1 MANNTDF
8 AERLLGPFSVVA
20 RLGPGAKCR
29 GFDRMALYSAG
40 VEPAV
45 GIGRLLDDDAL
56 ARRVAIAEAAERY
69 AGLHPHLA
77 TITATAA
84 EAGAFDLSRVPL
96 CSPEE
101 YAHPDCPLEPPDPAV
116 PIRWVAG
123 TDLHSG
129 SSTWIPAVMAC
140 YGLRPG
146 PGERFACQIST
157 GHAVHT
163 DREAALLAGLLEAVE
178 RDAIALAW
186 QRRLPLPS
194 LEASAYTP
202 DVHYLLE
209 RSARRFL
216 TTHLFDATTD
226 LGVPTVCVL
235 QAAPHDPAIVH
246 LLGGSVGTTLGQAAE
261 KALIEMITF
270 RFSCYTGAREHAAG
284 SALAM
289 ARPERGAAF
298 SFLTEELAGRPPSGL
313 SRPLTPDSRHDGQHD
328 GQHDGL
334 HDGLRDGRHDGQY
347 DGQYDGLR
355 DVLGRL
361 ERAGMRAYAVDRT
374 TSELRDAGLHAV
386 AVIVPDLQPVSPWPH
401 AQFRAHPRLWQAPPR
416 MGFADRT
423 SEEVNPWPQPF
434 A

>member
-1 MANNTDF
+1 M
-8 AERLLGPFSVVA
+8 
-20 RLGPGAKCR
+20 
-29 GFDRMALYSAG
+29 
-40 VEPAV
+40 

-56 ARRVAIAEAAERY
+56 ARRIAIAEAAERY
-69 AGLHPHLA
+69 AGLRPHPA
-77 TITATAA
+77 TITATADEVA
-84 EAGAFDLSRVPL
+84 TFDLSRVPL

-101 YAHPDCPLEPPDPAV
+101 YGRRDCPLEPPDPSV

-129 SSTWIPAVMAC
+129 SPAWIPAVMAC

-163 DREAALLAGLLEAVE
+163 DREAALLAGVLEVVE

-186 QRRLPLPS
+186 QLRLPLPP
-194 LEASAYTP
+194 LEESAYTR
-202 DVHYLLE
+202 DVRYLLD

-246 LLGGSVGTTLGQAAE
+246 LLGGSVGSTPGQAAE

-298 SFLTEELAGRPPSGL
+298 SFLTEDLTERGPSGL
-313 SRPLTPDSRHDGQHD
+313 ARPLAA
-328 GQHDGL
+328 
-334 HDGLRDGRHDGQY
+334 
-347 DGQYDGLR
+347 DGLR

-361 ERAGMRAYAVDRT
+361 ARLGMRAYAVDRT

-386 AVIVPDLQPVSPWPH
+386 AVIVPELQPVSPWPH
-401 AQFRAHPRLWQAPPR
+401 AQFRAHSRLREAPAR
-416 MGFADRT
+416 MGFAART
-423 SEEVNPWPQPF
+423 REEVNPWPQPF